1 MKFVMLGANSI
12 SLIIK
17 TAAKAALLCVN
28 IFKID
33 VPGKKGN
40 NKYL

>member
-17 TAAKAALLCVN
+17 TAAKAAPLYVN
-28 IFKID
+28 IFEVD

-40 NKYL
+40 SKCL